1 VTNERWLRWA
11 IGRHFRVQGYKV
23 NMTGVKVGNAL
34 LDGEVVG
41 AGWRMAL
48 EVKSGHDDP
57 IRGIGQLVEALSHGY
72 QSAALVTSLRHAKRL
87 DREVFKH
94 GLVLLGVDS
103 KAQIHQV
110 YPYWRWQHPR

>member
-1 VTNERWLRWA
+1 MTNERWLRWA
-11 IGRHFRVQGYKV
+11 ISRHFRTRGLEVS
-23 NMTGVKVGNAL
+23 MSGVRAGNAI
-34 LDGEVVG
+34 LDGEVIG
-41 AGWRMAL
+41 NSWRMAL
-48 EVKSGHDDP
+48 EVKSGHDDA

-72 QSAALVTSLRHAKRL
+72 QSAALVTSLQRAKRL

-110 YPYWRWQHPR
+110 YP

>member
-1 VTNERWLRWA
+1 L
-11 IGRHFRVQGYKV
+11 K
-23 NMTGVKVGNAL
+23 GVRAGNAV

-41 AGWRMAL
+41 SQWRMAL

-72 QSAALVTSLRHAKRL
+72 QSAALVTSLQRAKRL
-87 DREVFKH
+87 DREVFKQ

-103 KAQIHQV
+103 KAKIHQV
-110 YPYWRWQHPR
+110 YP